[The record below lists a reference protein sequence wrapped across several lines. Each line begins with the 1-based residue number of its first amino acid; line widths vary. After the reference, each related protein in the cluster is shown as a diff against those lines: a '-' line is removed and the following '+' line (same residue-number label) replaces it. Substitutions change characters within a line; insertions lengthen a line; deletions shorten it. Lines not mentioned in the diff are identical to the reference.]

1 MYRVWIPLH
10 VSGLWIPVRRGDE
23 LRTGSL
29 GAGINLELGVSAK
42 LLNNRSCGIYIGG
55 VHVLEEHSSLVC
67 SIVGDSAVSVES
79 PVGLGK
85 GFGVSAALLMCLSLL
100 GALARGHRWT
110 LEKSLWPAHIAE
122 VRFSTGLGDVIAEYY
137 GGLEVRVEPGAPGIG
152 RVERIVLRRK
162 PVIVAGVLPG
172 GESTPDMLRRLG
184 EDAYRVARRGWE
196 RLREEPSIE
205 VFFEEA
211 SRFTRLIFP
220 YEEVDELLR
229 PVSRYVVGYYRKKQA
244 LIIWAEE
251 DGAGDIVER
260 LRSAGIEAYVT
271 SISLE
276 GLRIVYSREPSA

>member
-10 VSGLWIPVRRGDE
+10 VSGLWVPIRRGDE

-29 GAGINLELGVSAK
+29 GAGVSLELGVSAR
-42 LLNNRSCGIYIGG
+42 LLEDKGCGVYVDG
-55 VHVLEEHSSLVC
+55 VRVLDEHAALVC
-67 SIVGDSAVSVES
+67 SYVGDATVSVES

-85 GFGVSAALLMCLSLL
+85 GFGVSAALLMSLSLL
-100 GALARGHRWT
+100 GVLGKGVSWT
-110 LEKSLWPAHIAE
+110 LEKSLWPAHVAE

-152 RVERIVLRRK
+152 RVERIVLRRR

-211 SRFTRLIFP
+211 SRFTRLVFP
-220 YEEVDELLR
+220 YDDIDELLK

-251 DGAGDIVER
+251 DGVGDVFEK

-271 SISLE
+271 SISME
-276 GLRIVYSREPSA
+276 GLRIAYSRESSA